1 MNFLLKILKGGLIG
15 IAAVIPGFSGGT
27 IACIVGCYD
36 EILEAVGGI
45 RKHFKQSILTLLP
58 YVLGIIIF
66 ALALLLPITWGLNN
80 FPLITVSLFAGL
92 LIGGLPSF
100 YKNIRGKA
108 EPKNILSAVICGLV
122 VLAIVIP
129 SLFIGSNYGI
139 SLVSAPW
146 YMYLLVLLM
155 GFIGATALVV
165 PGISGSMILLILGF
179 YNPIMDTVKAF
190 IASVLSVLNVNI
202 SLDYSSPLLPE
213 VIGVDY
219 ILPSFGLCLCF
230 GVGILLG
237 FYIVSKIM
245 KFLLNRYP
253 APTYFGIF
261 GFILA
266 SLVGIYAQ
274 PTYYEV
280 IDFWTIFFVILFLVS
295 GFFISYLLSVFAE
308 KKSIKSE
315 V

>member
-58 YVLGIIIF
+58 YVLGNIIF

-129 SLFIGSNYGI
+129 SLFIGSNSGI

-190 IASVLSVLNVNI
+190 IASVLSVLNINI
-202 SLDYSSPLLPE
+202 TLDYSSPLLPE
-213 VIGVDY
+213 SIGVDY
-219 ILPSFGLCLCF
+219 IIPSFGLCLCF

-274 PTYYEV
+274 PTYYEN
-280 IDFWTIFFVILFLVS
+280 IDFWTIFFVGLFLIS

-308 KKSIKSE
+308 KKSVKSE

>member
-129 SLFIGSNYGI
+129 SLFIGSNSGI

-190 IASVLSVLNVNI
+190 IASVLSVLNINI
-202 SLDYSSPLLPE
+202 TLDYSSPLLPE
-213 VIGVDY
+213 VIGADY
-219 ILPSFGLCLCF
+219 ILPSFGLCACF
-230 GVGILLG
+230 GIGILLG

-245 KFLLNRYP
+245 KFLLNKYP
-253 APTYFGIF
+253 STTYFGIF

-274 PTYYEV
+274 PTYYEN
-280 IDFWTIFFVILFLVS
+280 IDFWTIFFVVLFLIS

-308 KKSIKSE
+308 KKSVKSE